1 MKRTFL
7 ILVSATVL
15 LGTQQ
20 GYEYFSSSKELA
32 MPLHTDDVQC
42 IQTAR
47 DIQQEG
53 KNLFL
58 ISNGIL
64 YRFNRQGDFLC
75 QITRPEEIVVAG
87 YVVSPA
93 TKQIIVLGNTNDI
106 FYYSYGGKLLSKK
119 KLKSDLT
126 THRML
131 SATDHP
137 YKQL

>member
-7 ILVSATVL
+7 ILVSAAIVL
-15 LGTQQ
+15 GIQQ
-20 GYEYFSSSKELA
+20 GYEYFSQSEEIA
-32 MPLHTDDVQC
+32 MPLHTDDGQC

-64 YRFNRQGDFLC
+64 YRFNRQGDFIC

-93 TKQIIVLGNTNDI
+93 TEQVIVLGNTNDI

-119 KLKSDLT
+119 KLKSDLAS
-126 THRML
+126 HRML
-131 SATDHP
+131 SATNYP
-137 YKQL
+137 NEQL